1 MASPL
6 HVGTWTRPSM
16 FAALVLALVGSAALV
31 TSVFV
36 GGDCDRKRE
45 RVEPRT
51 MRCGDG
57 PRRHHDDH
65 QRRVRPDRDAACR
78 QALHDLRVER
88 QRHGHDAADYI
99 ERRDVVL
106 RACIVR

>member
-16 FAALVLALVGSAALV
+16 FAALVLALAGSAALV

-57 PRRHHDDH
+57 PRRHHEH
-65 QRRVRPDRDAACR
+65 ARTAPPDRERACR

-88 QRHGHDAADYI
+88 QRYGYDSADYI